1 MKLVYKK
8 WKKKNEKASNSGIC
22 KTRYH
27 NGSYL
32 LQFGKIK
39 FETFDNFW
47 NFIGVILLTCKYA
60 SYS

>member
-8 WKKKNEKASNSGIC
+8 WKKKNEKASSSGIC

-39 FETFDNFW
+39 FETFDNF
-47 NFIGVILLTCKYA
+47 
-60 SYS
+60 

>member
-8 WKKKNEKASNSGIC
+8 WKKKNEKASISGIC

-32 LQFGKIK
+32 LQFGRIK
-39 FETFDNFW
+39 LEMFETSW
-47 NFIGVILLTCKYA
+47 E
-60 SYS
+60 